1 MTEKKQEIIDAC
13 ENNWEANKSDCNKF
27 VRTVGAELGIT
38 IVQGN
43 ADSIIDSLT
52 APIWTSVADGIAAK
66 QKADEGFFVIA
77 GLKAAAHTPPR
88 LNGHVAVVVFGPL
101 DPTHNKYP
109 TGYWGSLG
117 SVGKKNSTLNYSWN
131 ASDRNNVKYF
141 YRSIS

>member
-1 MTEKKQEIIDAC
+1 MAERTQDIINAC

-27 VRTVGAELGIT
+27 VRAVGAALGID
-38 IVQGN
+38 IVAGN
-43 ADSIIDSLT
+43 ADAIIDSLT
-52 APIWTSVADGIAAK
+52 APTWTPVIGGIAAK

-88 LNGHVAVVVFGPL
+88 TNGHVAVVVAGPL

-117 SVGKKNSTLNYSWN
+117 SIGKKNTTLNYSWN
-131 ASDRNNVKYF
+131 TADRDNVKYF
-141 YRSIS
+141 YRALP